1 MVKTCKKKR
10 YSWNTR
16 KVSRSP
22 FKTLNRAKD
31 AERAFWKN
39 QPLGFTARSSLKSMG
54 IVPRFT
60 GCYELGS
67 KYR

>member
-1 MVKTCKKKR
+1 MPKTCKKKR

-16 KVSRSP
+16 KVKRSP
-22 FKTLNRAKD
+22 FKTLQRAKN
-31 AERAFWKN
+31 AERAFWTQ
-39 QPLGFTARSSLKSMG
+39 QPIGFTARSSLKSMG
-54 IVPRFT
+54 IVPRST